1 MMAAIRGRLTD
12 GDGFFTQ
19 RHSVQKVGLDP
30 LRHALTTDTVLPTT
44 LQSIVFITSQ
54 SSGIKHQ

>member
-1 MMAAIRGRLTD
+1 MKAAIRGRLTD

-19 RHSVQKVGLDP
+19 RLSVQKVGLDLLSHP
-30 LRHALTTDTVLPTT
+30 LTTDTVLPTT
-44 LQSIVFITSQ
+44 LQSSVFITSQ